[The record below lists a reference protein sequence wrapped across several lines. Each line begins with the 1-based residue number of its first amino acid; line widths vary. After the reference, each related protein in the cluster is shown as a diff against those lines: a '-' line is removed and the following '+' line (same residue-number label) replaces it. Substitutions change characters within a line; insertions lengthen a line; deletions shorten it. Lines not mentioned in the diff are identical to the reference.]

1 MAKAYSAVAA
11 SLRLVTMFIVSLAL
25 SSCAGIQGVEQ
36 FEAYRTAF
44 DKTYGASTA
53 ILDQL
58 AVQER
63 ALFMRRYRI
72 DGSSGSLTFD
82 PNLARYYTDAV
93 DPPGTAAF
101 RHSIDAVKAY
111 NELLYG
117 LATGQTAATLTA
129 KAGQLNGKI
138 IDAAGEAG
146 ALLGIANQAKI
157 QALGALLN
165 AAFTQAQPFIQMG
178 LTYQSREEFRHYVIE
193 YHAPVRAILVELR
206 QGTEAI
212 FPVLTAATLRRSRVA
227 VTAAEG
233 KLTQQEVEKL
243 ETYRKLLADWVI
255 LIDATI
261 KSIDQAKAAAEAPPT
276 VSGTITGLTTV
287 AIELETA
294 SQAARKHLA
303 ELAAK

>member
-1 MAKAYSAVAA
+1 MVGLAV
-11 SLRLVTMFIVSLAL
+11 

-36 FEAYRTAF
+36 FEAYRAAF

-63 ALFMRRYRI
+63 ALFLRRHPINGRT
-72 DGSSGSLTFD
+72 SSQRFD
-82 PNLARYYTDAV
+82 PSLARYYTDAV

-101 RHSIDAVKAY
+101 RHSIDLVKAY

-129 KAGQLNGKI
+129 KVGQLNSKI
-138 IDAAGEAG
+138 VDAAGEAG

-157 QALGALLN
+157 QVLGGLLK
-165 AAFTQAQPFIQMG
+165 AAFTQAQPFVQMG
-178 LTYQSREEFRHYVIE
+178 LTYQSREEFRRYVIE
-193 YHAPVRAILVELR
+193 YHEPVRAILVELR

-212 FPVLTAATLRRSRVA
+212 FPVLTAATLRRSRDATGVA
-227 VTAAEG
+227 DG
-233 KLTQQEVEKL
+233 KLTQQEIEKL
-243 ETYRKLLADWVI
+243 EGYRKLLADWVI

-261 KSIDQAKAAAEAPPT
+261 KSIDLARAAAEAAPT
-276 VSGTITGLTTV
+276 LSGSITGLTTV
-287 AIELETA
+287 ATELETA

-303 ELAAK
+303 ELATK